1 LIYKYLFYIAKDVYR
16 IQKEALMA
24 HVITL
29 RVEDELKRRIDK
41 AAQDE
46 DRTVSSWIRHIV
58 KQALREVEQEGREEQ
73 Q

>member
-1 LIYKYLFYIAKDVYR
+1 
-16 IQKEALMA
+16 MA

-29 RVEDELKRRIDK
+29 RVDDELKRRIDQ

-58 KQALREVEQEGREEQ
+58 KQALREAKQEGSEE
-73 Q
+73 